1 MVGGD
6 RKFAK
11 RPCRGIDPGLT
22 TWRIEVF
29 PTQGGAKTLSMQ
41 QFNRFEPV
49 TPSLGL
55 LYVSVCNYIHTKLE
69 LSAEE
74 SDPYHSIIL
83 SAYQVLNF
91 DAHLT
96 RPEPFL
102 YRDGLHHLQRD
113 R

>member
-69 LSAEE
+69 
-74 SDPYHSIIL
+74 
-83 SAYQVLNF
+83 QVLNF